1 MTAMLDVGHDGCVGG
16 VHKRVYR
23 KRYFLGLD
31 SHKRRLCQLDMGRYD
46 TFIASITV
54 NKPSKRANHG
64 GHHTV
69 RPYVS
74 IICPYCNNEFQE
86 VVLER
91 LKAKKSSI
99 CKAHLAQC
107 PAYRILT
114 QKAHDEMADSRE
126 EV

>member
-1 MTAMLDVGHDGCVGG
+1 
-16 VHKRVYR
+16 
-23 KRYFLGLD
+23 
-31 SHKRRLCQLDMGRYD
+31 MGRYD

-64 GHHTV
+64 GDHTV

-91 LKAKKSSI
+91 LKAKKASI

-107 PAYRILT
+107 PAYRILAQRT
-114 QKAHDEMADSRE
+114 HDEMVDSRE
-126 EV
+126 QVYPYSHTRPLRKQESGGTVGFLKVS

>member
-1 MTAMLDVGHDGCVGG
+1 MSDMTGAWAAYMNASTVPHTLVFMDGIRHGQ
-16 VHKRVYR
+16 
-23 KRYFLGLD
+23 
-31 SHKRRLCQLDMGRYD
+31 SLCQLDMGRYD

-54 NKPSKRANHG
+54 NKPSKRANNG

-91 LKAKKSSI
+91 LKAKKASI

-126 EV
+126 QV